1 MTRSKGK
8 RARLY
13 SHDQLEVCWG
23 LSGHLFPVT
32 YQPKPHSL
40 HPQGFMV
47 LLSMVFLSF
56 VVVVFRSWS
65 QCIVHSNLVLT
76 VFLRAGTEASA
87 ASLSST
93 LLFLKVTG
101 VNFSCDFFFFFLI
114 LVKIVFSLTTRL
126 YCRPDFRAFQ
136 HGPEYY
142 VLSPCF
148 ILSRTQHAEIGN
160 TSLFVP
166 PPQGMPCI

>member
-1 MTRSKGK
+1 
-8 RARLY
+8 
-13 SHDQLEVCWG
+13 
-23 LSGHLFPVT
+23 
-32 YQPKPHSL
+32 
-40 HPQGFMV
+40 MV

-56 VVVVFRSWS
+56 VVVFRSWS

-101 VNFSCDFFFFFLI
+101 VNFSCDFFFFFFFLI

-166 PPQGMPCI
+166 LPPPGNALHLEDEGYTHTRTPFFLFLIRARFHDAALAGLKLTM